1 MIAVLAALVGLPLV
15 EVNRPLAVVVIAAG
29 LVATTVRQTRRWVP

>member
-15 EVNRPLAVVVIAAG
+15 ESHRPLAVVVIGAG
-29 LVATTVRQTRRWVP
+29 LVATTVRQSRRWVP